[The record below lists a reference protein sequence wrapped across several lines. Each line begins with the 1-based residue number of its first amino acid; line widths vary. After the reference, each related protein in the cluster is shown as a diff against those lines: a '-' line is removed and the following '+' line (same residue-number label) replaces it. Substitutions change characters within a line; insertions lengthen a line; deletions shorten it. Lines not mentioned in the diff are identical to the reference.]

1 MVRWHRYQNLFHTSI
16 PTASDDSIQTSCRRT
31 NRHLST
37 YTAIANILL
46 FFVWLNDNNVWMS
59 CQFIYLFVYF
69 YSFIVSLFVFP
80 THVLILSAAPP
91 PSRWWCPHVRCH
103 STIIENW
110 KRAFVELSVGGEKLA
125 KGNGFESNVRQSTR
139 GHTHPVNVI
148 N

>member
-16 PTASDDSIQTSCRRT
+16 PTASDDSIQTSCWRT

-80 THVLILSAAPP
+80 LMFWFYLPLPRHLDDDVHMCVVIF
-91 PSRWWCPHVRCH
+91 WH

-110 KRAFVELSVGGEKLA
+110 KRAFVELSVGGENWLKETVLKAMFA
-125 KGNGFESNVRQSTR
+125 KTQEAIHIQ
-139 GHTHPVNVI
+139 
-148 N
+148 